1 MNIFKALFGGRSSQ
15 AEEKKEEKNFEVLK
29 YDGVR
34 ALKMQQFGYA
44 VQCFLHALELNST
57 DLECRDYL
65 SQAYI
70 AMGDMEKAYEQ
81 LQSISTACPDNVAV
95 LTRLADV
102 AYMMEDYAAMAD
114 ACAKAIEVDEEDPQ
128 ALYLYAKAYRGLGDV
143 PNAVAMLTKALD
155 KYDDFEAARLLRGET
170 LLANGDVEEA
180 GKDAD
185 ELLKRIEGNE
195 DVLMLNARVAKAK
208 GDMEKAEQTYDA
220 VLDVNPFS
228 VDAFAERAEVR
239 RQLGNEAGAAEDEAS
254 AKELRASQ
262 QQPCEDVGE
271 KVKDRMKSMDPYKIF
286 NNE

>member
-81 LQSISTACPDNVAV
+81 LQNISTACPDNVAV

-102 AYMMEDYAAMAD
+102 AYMMED
-114 ACAKAIEVDEEDPQ
+114 
-128 ALYLYAKAYRGLGDV
+128 
-143 PNAVAMLTKALD
+143 
-155 KYDDFEAARLLRGET
+155 
-170 LLANGDVEEA
+170 
-180 GKDAD
+180 
-185 ELLKRIEGNE
+185 
-195 DVLMLNARVAKAK
+195 
-208 GDMEKAEQTYDA
+208 
-220 VLDVNPFS
+220 
-228 VDAFAERAEVR
+228 
-239 RQLGNEAGAAEDEAS
+239 
-254 AKELRASQ
+254 
-262 QQPCEDVGE
+262 
-271 KVKDRMKSMDPYKIF
+271 
-286 NNE
+286 